1 MSEIKV
7 KVLATFAFL
16 VLLCSILVL
25 APKIPE
31 LRTTYDIQQ
40 FFPAQYDGWDVL
52 AEMRKTFRLET
63 NPSLL
68 VIVSSKEPWTQIQ
81 MLKNLSLVA
90 GKIKDIPGIK
100 RIVTLPEREV
110 VLQDKESIRIGKLL
124 ELIPENQWQ
133 KLFEKDALIR
143 SLMITKDLKTAV
155 IGVELSTWEVSE
167 YTPVIEALQKLLEDS
182 GTISLIGKE
191 TSLGGVAVIQNSF
204 REILKAEIS
213 RFVGISILISILL
226 IFLLFQ
232 GSVAWI
238 STLITLLVANV
249 IGIGFMAKMAWSF
262 TVLSTTIPILIAII
276 VVSQTVYSFFRLD
289 EEFKENSGDKRSH
302 WLNIWNLNKIILVPN
317 FLGHFTTA
325 LGFCT
330 LIYSDVPL
338 ISNYGGVLSI
348 VILIAW
354 IATTLSLFCF
364 MGLFSA
370 PRPRKWTQLNL
381 DFSGLLTKYSKR
393 VVIFT
398 LILSVIFAG
407 SGFFLHWTAR
417 LFDDLPKSHPS
428 RASTELIDR
437 QLGGLIPIDIELIS
451 DSADAWKDPRLIE
464 RIENTLEKIRAL
476 PEVGSALGLPDF
488 LKLLS
493 ETGETPKAGNVIS
506 EILFLYSLNPASPL
520 QHFLSTDGL
529 KTRLAVRLKDVPAD
543 QSINA
548 HQQIQDF
555 VQTEFKELQVR
566 ASGLGTYIHRFN
578 NLVSAEL
585 IFGFWTAMAA
595 IGFSLIFIF
604 RSLRWAL
611 VACLPNFFPPL
622 VLFGVMS
629 FFQTPIKPA
638 LALVFAIAIGFAFNN
653 TIYILMRFKSLAA
666 SQKAPPSVDEV
677 IRLEI
682 NGCLFSTLVV
692 IAGFLVFLWAQFSV
706 NQLFGTFMIV
716 STLAGVLA
724 DLIFFPCLLK
734 VFPQLLFPASKK
746 LLR

>member
-7 KVLATFAFL
+7 KVLATLAFTI
-16 VLLCSILVL
+16 LLSSIAVL
-25 APKIPE
+25 APKIPD

-40 FFPAQYDGWDVL
+40 FFPAHYEGWDVL

-68 VIVSSKEPWTQIQ
+68 VMVSSNEPWTQFQ
-81 MLKNLSLVA
+81 KLKNLSLVA
-90 GKIKDIPGIK
+90 GKIKNVPGIS
-100 RIVTLPEREV
+100 RILTLPEREV

-124 ELIPENQWQ
+124 DLIPQDQWQ
-133 KLFEKDALIR
+133 ELFAKDALIR
-143 SLMITKDLKTAV
+143 SLLITKDLKTAV

-167 YTPVIEALQKLLEDS
+167 YAPVIEAIQKLLKEPN
-182 GTISLIGKE
+182 TITLIGNE

-238 STLITLLVANV
+238 STLITLLVANI
-249 IGIGFMAKMAWSF
+249 IGIGFMAKMGWSF

-289 EEFKENSGDKRSH
+289 EEFRNNEGTEKSH
-302 WLNIWNLNKIILVPN
+302 WLNIWDLNKTILVPN

-338 ISNYGGVLSI
+338 ISNYGGVLSV

-364 MGLFSA
+364 MGLFTS
-370 PRPRKWTQLNL
+370 PRPRKWTQLNI
-381 DFSGLLTKYSKR
+381 DFSGLLTKYSKK
-393 VVIFT
+393 VVVFT
-398 LILSVIFAG
+398 LLLSFVLAG
-407 SGFFLHWTAR
+407 SGFFLHWTAK
-417 LFDDLPKSHPS
+417 LFDDLPKNHPS
-428 RASTELIDR
+428 RASTELIDQ
-437 QLGGLIPIDIELIS
+437 QLGGLIPIDLELIS
-451 DSADAWKDPRLIE
+451 ESTESWKDPRLIE
-464 RIENTLEKIRAL
+464 RIENTLAKIRAL

-493 ETGETPKAGNVIS
+493 ENGETPKSGNIIS

-543 QSINA
+543 QSIRA
-548 HQQIQDF
+548 HQQIQEF
-555 VQTEFKELQVR
+555 VRAEFKELKVR
-566 ASGLGTYIHRFN
+566 DSGLGTYIHRFN

-629 FFQTPIKPA
+629 LFQTPIKPA

-666 SQKAPPSVDEV
+666 TQKVAPNVDEV
-677 IRLEI
+677 IKLEI

-734 VFPQLLFPASKK
+734 VFPQLLFPATKK
-746 LLR
+746 